1 MVLCM
6 NVSAG
11 IGVIGM
17 ASPMLQEV
25 FGGQLIGQHLK
36 FGELDQSLSIGDA
49 AIARGGAEDRRQI
62 VIFAFM
68 PAARTEQLGMGG
80 GSIKAPVQGRDPRR

>member
-1 MVLCM
+1 M

-25 FGGQLIGQHLK
+25 FGGALIG
-36 FGELDQSLSIGDA
+36 IDA
-49 AIARGGAEDRRQI
+49 NLANW
-62 VIFAFM
+62 
-68 PAARTEQLGMGG
+68 
-80 GSIKAPVQGRDPRR
+80 IKRN